1 MPRGME
7 ITLQY
12 VDPELWPHPPGWTAV
27 GLVGHLALA
36 YDPERRPFLIGDG
49 KPEPL
54 DRDATNAA
62 LAPAIDAAASRL
74 WPAGWSFAVAEVFGI
89 NRRNLQPER
98 LARGGLP
105 PAVLQALAHMSSHDN
120 AEGLGWL
127 MVALARYADTH
138 AEQGRH
144 FVDRLEESME
154 AARSAA
160 EGLLL
165 ARRGKPL
172 RPE

>member
-1 MPRGME
+1 MDV
-7 ITLQY
+7 ILQHM
-12 VDPELWPHPPGWTAV
+12 DPEHWPSPEGWTVV
-27 GLVGHLALA
+27 GRVGHLALA
-36 YDPERRPFLIGDG
+36 YDTERRPFLIGEG
-49 KPEPL
+49 EPQPL

-62 LAPAIDAAASRL
+62 LAPAVDAAALRL
-74 WPAGWSFAVAEVFGI
+74 WPGGWTMALAEVFGI

-105 PAVLQALAHMSSHDN
+105 PAVLQALARMSSHDD
-120 AEGLGWL
+120 AEGMGWL

-138 AEQGRH
+138 AEQSLH
-144 FVDRLEESME
+144 FVDRVDE
-154 AARSAA
+154 ALAA
-160 EGLLL
+160 AQNAADGLRL